1 MDRRKFICRV
11 TGAAA
16 SAGLTL
22 AGAAA
27 ATENR
32 SVVYKVNGFTCI
44 NCAVGPEV
52 MLRGLKGVTRANA
65 SYPRKKVSI
74 GFDSNLASEK
84 ELKDFIA
91 RCGFSVA

>member
-1 MDRRKFICRV
+1 M
-11 TGAAA
+11 
-16 SAGLTL
+16 

-32 SVVYKVNGFTCI
+32 SAVYKVNGFTCI
-44 NCAVGPEV
+44 TCAVGLEV

-65 SYPRKKVSI
+65 SYPEIKVSI

-84 ELKDFIA
+84 ELKEFIA
-91 RCGFSVA
+91 SCGFSMA